1 MAAGTVGISEVI
13 DRRPIGGYQRT
24 IVVLCALLAFVEGF
38 DAQNAGF
45 VAPAVAKAFHLGHN
59 AMGLFFSLGL
69 FGLMLG
75 ALIVAPVADR
85 IGRKP
90 VLLGCMVLF
99 GLGSLGMA
107 ASTSVEMLY
116 LTRFLTGLGIGGAM
130 PNAIAMTSEYSPR
143 RIRSLMV
150 VMMFNGFIG
159 GSIAAGLTAARI
171 VEALGW
177 NSVFIVGGVL
187 PLALAPA
194 ILLLLPES
202 VRFLASREG
211 KQAKVA
217 ELMRRIDP
225 SLPADARFVLD
236 DHSTAR
242 MSVAALFRDGRA
254 RKTLL
259 LWLLVFCSLLD
270 LFLMTNW
277 LPTQI
282 ASLGVSVAIAILI
295 STCLQVGGMV
305 GMVQGWMMDKWG
317 SSRTLTV
324 SYLIA
329 AVSIACIAVVGSNVP
344 LLTVSVLCAGFGVIG
359 GQTAA
364 NAVAADAYPT
374 EIRATGIG
382 WFLGVGRVGSIVG
395 PSLAGF
401 LLSAGVSNR
410 DVFLMATIPALCAAA
425 AAFGLGP
432 MPGPMATVERQAAA

>member
-1 MAAGTVGISEVI
+1 MAAGTVGISAII
-13 DRRPIGGYQRT
+13 DERKLNGFQKK
-24 IVVLCALLAFVEGF
+24 IVALCALLAFVEGF

-45 VAPAVAKAFHLGHN
+45 VAPTLAKAWSLGHN

-75 ALIVAPVADR
+75 ALFVAPVADR

-90 VLLGCMVLF
+90 VLVGCLVMF

-130 PNAIAMTSEYSPR
+130 PNAIAMTSEYVPH

-150 VMMFNGFIG
+150 VMMFNGFIA

-187 PLALAPA
+187 PLLLAPV

-202 VRFLASREG
+202 VRFLASKEG
-211 KQAKVA
+211 GDDKVA
-217 ELMRRIDP
+217 ALMRKIDP
-225 SLPADARFVLD
+225 SLPAGTRFVLD

-254 RKTLL
+254 RKTIL

-282 ASLGVSVAIAILI
+282 NALGVSVAIAILI
-295 STCLQVGGMV
+295 GTLLQVGGMI
-305 GMVQGWMMDKWG
+305 GMVQGWMMDRWG
-317 SSRTLTV
+317 PSRTLTL

-329 AVSIACIAVVGSNVP
+329 VVAIACIGLVGSNVP
-344 LLTVSVLCAGFGVIG
+344 LLALSVLCAGFGIIG

-364 NAVAADAYPT
+364 NAVAAAAYPT
-374 EIRATGIG
+374 EIRSTGIG
-382 WFLGVGRVGSIVG
+382 WFLGIGRIGSIVG

-401 LLSAGVSNR
+401 LLSTGVSNR
-410 DVFLMATIPALCAAA
+410 DVFLLATIPAFCAAC
-425 AAFGLGP
+425 AAFALGNTVR
-432 MPGPMATVERQAAA
+432 TVERTKQEAAA